1 MIIST
6 FFIDCTLFQ
15 VNCDFDCPQFC
26 ETVNDELVSSI
37 GRGLCV
43 LIGISQTDTKE
54 DANYIA
60 RKLLSIRLFDDDT
73 GKRWQKSVKDLQYD
87 LLCVSQFTLYNRLK
101 GNKPDFHLA
110 MQGTDA
116 SNLYNFLLQQLGN
129 QYTADKIKDGVF
141 GAMMQVH
148 IQNDGPVTIEI
159 ESPKKENENG
169 SK

>member
-1 MIIST
+1 M
-6 FFIDCTLFQ
+6 
-15 VNCDFDCPQFC
+15 
-26 ETVNDELVSSI
+26 NDELVSNI

-43 LIGISQTDTKE
+43 LIGISHNDTKE
-54 DANYIA
+54 DAKYIA
-60 RKLLSIRLFDDDT
+60 RKLLSIRLFDDDA
-73 GKRWQKSVKDLQYD
+73 GKRWQKSVKDLHYE

-110 MQGTDA
+110 MQGADA
-116 SNLYNFLLQQLGN
+116 SNLYNYLLQQLGD
-129 QYTADKIKDGVF
+129 QYSSEKIKDGQF

-159 ESPKKENENG
+159 ESLKKENETS